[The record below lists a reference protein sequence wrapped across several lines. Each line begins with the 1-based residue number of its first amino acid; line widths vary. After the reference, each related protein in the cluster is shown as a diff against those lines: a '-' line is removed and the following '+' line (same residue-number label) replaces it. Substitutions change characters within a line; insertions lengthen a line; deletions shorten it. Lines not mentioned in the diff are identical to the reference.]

1 MNDLDQDLIL
11 WTIFQAKIDS
21 TMVLRPLIGQQ
32 YFSSQSGQFKP
43 VKLNLS
49 TFLFLFLGLDI
60 LQQFFWHISILQGGI

>member
-1 MNDLDQDLIL
+1 
-11 WTIFQAKIDS
+11 
-21 TMVLRPLIGQQ
+21 MVLRPLIGQQ

-60 LQQFFWHISILQGGI
+60 LQQFFLHISILQGGI